1 MIEVLFF
8 ARLRETLDLAR
19 LRLEL
24 SEPTTLGALKA
35 QLVARGAAWQ
45 AAFGQ
50 CQPLAAVNQELA
62 DDATPVRPGDEVAF
76 FPPATGG

>member
-19 LRLEL
+19 LVLDL
-24 SEPTTLGALKA
+24 TEPTTVGALKA
-35 QLVARGAAWQ
+35 QLAARGASWHALFAGRQ
-45 AAFGQ
+45 V
-50 CQPLAAVNQELA
+50 LAAVNQEMA
-62 DDATPVRPGDEVAF
+62 DDATPIRPGDEVAF

>member
-19 LRLEL
+19 LALEL
-24 SEPTTLGALKA
+24 SEPTTLGALKV
-35 QLVARGAAWQ
+35 QLAARGASWQ
-45 AAFGQ
+45 ALFAG
-50 CQPLAAVNQELA
+50 CQVLAAVNQELA
-62 DDATPVRPGDEVAF
+62 NDATPIRPGDEVAF

>member
-1 MIEVLFF
+1 VIEVLFF

-19 LRLEL
+19 LALEL

-35 QLVARGAAWQ
+35 QLAARGPGWHAQFA
-45 AAFGQ
+45 G
-50 CQPLAAVNQELA
+50 CQVLAAVNQEMA
-62 DDATPVRPGDEVAF
+62 DDATPIRPGDEVAF